1 MIREDFSNIARE
13 IQREV
18 MDRLP
23 RKVAIIAKNHFT
35 QNFRDGGWMDG
46 GLHPWQRTQRQQQGG
61 PDSQYGPLTSRRNH
75 LMRSI
80 QTSVQPGQVTVENPV
95 PYAAIH
101 NDGGDVTTHPTV
113 TQRMRKYAWHM
124 VYALA
129 GKRTGGEREEL
140 PREAQKWKA
149 LALTKKTRLT
159 VHAHIP
165 QRQFMG
171 DSKELRD
178 KVNQEIEKCMER
190 ISKLAT
196 HQS

>member
-1 MIREDFSNIARE
+1 MRRQIE
-13 IQREV
+13 REV
-18 MDRLP
+18 LDRLP
-23 RKVAIIAKNHFT
+23 RKVAIVAKNHFT

-46 GLHPWQRTQRQQQGG
+46 GLHPWQRTRRQQQGG

-80 QTSVQPGQVTVENPV
+80 QTTTQPGQVTIENPV

-101 NDGGDVTTHPTV
+101 NDGGDITTHPTV

-124 VYALA
+124 VYALSGRRKGE
-129 GKRTGGEREEL
+129 GKTEL
-140 PREAQKWKA
+140 PPEAQKWKA

-159 VHAHIP
+159 VKAHIP

-171 DSKELRD
+171 DSKELTE
-178 KVNQEIEKCMER
+178 KVSRLIEESMER
-190 ISKLAT
+190 IARFINS
-196 HQS
+196 